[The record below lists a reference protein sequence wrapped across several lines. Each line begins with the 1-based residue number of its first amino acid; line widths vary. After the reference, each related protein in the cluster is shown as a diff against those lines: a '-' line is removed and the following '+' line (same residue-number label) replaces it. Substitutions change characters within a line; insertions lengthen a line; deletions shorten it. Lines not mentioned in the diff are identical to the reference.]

1 MRRLII
7 FLSLLDLSVYVQ
19 NQSNHSDTVLSLIL
33 FWGVVEREGRTKTPN
48 SSQTKFSTNFPDGI
62 PKDKLLARMQNK
74 HRFKAIYNPSTYR

>member
-33 FWGVVEREGRTKTPN
+33 FWEVVEREGRTKTV
-48 SSQTKFSTNFPDGI
+48 
-62 PKDKLLARMQNK
+62 R
-74 HRFKAIYNPSTYR
+74 